1 MTDCSSCARSRPARP
16 RVGLFVR
23 SLSIRRSAAATRSR
37 ARSKSARVYCRGF
50 GRMRFLRGPF
60 PTLLASG
67 ARGALCNRSTR
78 SNRGSRVQETAEL
91 ERLAKKAVVL
101 GMEDAIERELSRQ
114 ADQRRE
120 GSYFHRR
127 PLRTSLGP
135 RTVGLTPGRPHHTSV
150 RSRAVIAMSKTPSVL
165 IADDEPNIL
174 LSLQF
179 LMKKTGYEV
188 RTAKDGEEALAEIVR
203 AAPDLVLLD
212 VMMPKIDGFSVCER
226 IRANPE
232 WNDVRIIML
241 TARGRDIEREKGLAL
256 GADDY
261 ITKPFSTKDAIARVE
276 AVLARSR
283 KA

>member
-1 MTDCSSCARSRPARP
+1 
-16 RVGLFVR
+16 
-23 SLSIRRSAAATRSR
+23 
-37 ARSKSARVYCRGF
+37 
-50 GRMRFLRGPF
+50 
-60 PTLLASG
+60 
-67 ARGALCNRSTR
+67 
-78 SNRGSRVQETAEL
+78 
-91 ERLAKKAVVL
+91 
-101 GMEDAIERELSRQ
+101 
-114 ADQRRE
+114 
-120 GSYFHRR
+120 
-127 PLRTSLGP
+127 
-135 RTVGLTPGRPHHTSV
+135 
-150 RSRAVIAMSKTPSVL
+150 VIAMSKIPSVL

-188 RTAKDGEEALAEIVR
+188 RTAKDGEEALAEISR

-212 VMMPKIDGFSVCER
+212 VMMPKIDGFSICER

-276 AVLARSR
+276 AALARSR